1 MIGIVDIEVFEF
13 SLIYKLDIV
22 VVSINRSMIRKDL
35 SDLVYMI
42 EAEKIQ
48 AIIEDIK
55 ERIAKGQ
62 SVLVGIIFIE
72 KSELVLNELIK
83 VGIKYNV
90 LNVKFYVNEAAIVVQ
105 VGYSVAVIIAINMAG
120 RGIDIVF
127 GGSWQV
133 EVVALEN
140 SIVE

>member
-22 VVSINRSMIRKDL
+22 VVSINRLMIRKDL